1 MAEPPRPRRTPT
13 WIVTVYSIPAEGR
26 DWTPV
31 ELNDL
36 AEKYG
41 YGTEEY
47 YETLGPVEGAQTM
60 TTYGPYTER
69 QAKKVAAYIAEHE
82 TVGSVHASP
91 LLRYVPSAQ
100 SAVA

>member
-1 MAEPPRPRRTPT
+1 MTEPPRPRRTPT
-13 WIVTVYSIPAEGR
+13 WIVTVYSLPAEGR
-26 DWTPV
+26 DWTAV
-31 ELNDL
+31 ELDDL

-47 YETLGPVEGAQTM
+47 DEAVGPTDGAQTV

-69 QAKKVAAYIAEHE
+69 QAKEVADYIAAHE

-91 LLRYVPSAQ
+91 LFRYVPPAQ